1 MILRIENYETLKE
14 VAQFSSEEC
23 YAGLNTLLHN
33 KPNFKA
39 FVERK
44 YRLKTYKEEGEFFMT
59 ANDWFFHTIGF
70 IDAVI
75 WLERSGYILQDNPY
89 VCKTLQGN
97 GVESPAWKMLN
108 GLANIVEC
116 SDDE

>member
-1 MILRIENYETLKE
+1 M
-14 VAQFSSEEC
+14 
-23 YAGLNTLLHN
+23 
-33 KPNFKA
+33 
-39 FVERK
+39 
-44 YRLKTYKEEGEFFMT
+44 
-59 ANDWFFHTIGF
+59 
-70 IDAVI
+70 I